1 MIVIGIIVTINQM
14 DPTNAPLIPASAGV
28 EDEKFVKNSG
38 VKCPAPL
45 IIVCASK
52 ATNTTRPMTVHRK
65 NNPLNIL
72 FLVPRVEMFYLPYF
86 IY

>member
-1 MIVIGIIVTINQM
+1 M
-14 DPTNAPLIPASAGV
+14 S
-28 EDEKFVKNSG
+28 
-38 VKCPAPL
+38 CPL

-86 IY
+86 YLLTLY